1 LAQPMELAAV
11 ILRLGFALQN
21 AGFSPLFYL

>member
-1 LAQPMELAAV
+1 MELAAV